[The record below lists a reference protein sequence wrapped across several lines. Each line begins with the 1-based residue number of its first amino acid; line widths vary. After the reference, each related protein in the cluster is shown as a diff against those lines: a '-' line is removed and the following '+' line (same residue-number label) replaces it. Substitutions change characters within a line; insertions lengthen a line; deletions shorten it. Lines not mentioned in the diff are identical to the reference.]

1 LVNTSSGYKY
11 GPKGFIACSLIRVN
25 FARYNVHP
33 ITPWLG
39 DGVVE
44 DFAAFP
50 RIMFFN
56 YGYGLPVLAKTGS
69 ANGYRQAL

>member
-1 LVNTSSGYKY
+1 M
-11 GPKGFIACSLIRVN
+11 RVN